1 MTGDQEGLLEEVR
14 RQVGDEAEFNR
25 LNVIQ
30 RKALADAFGFGDEG
44 GGDDEGKDIPSGY
57 LSNFGKPSLA

>member
-14 RQVGDEAEFNR
+14 RQIGDEAEFNR

-30 RKALADAFGFGDEG
+30 RKALADAFGLQVEQAARAVRGNTF
-44 GGDDEGKDIPSGY
+44 SQ
-57 LSNFGKPSLA
+57 